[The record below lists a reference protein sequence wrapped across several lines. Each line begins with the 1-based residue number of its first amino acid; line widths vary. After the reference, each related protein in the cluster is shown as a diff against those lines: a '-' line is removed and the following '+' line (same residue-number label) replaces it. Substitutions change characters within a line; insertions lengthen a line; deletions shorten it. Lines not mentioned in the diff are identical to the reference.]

1 MQTRFEPPQ
10 SEQWS
15 FGEMPVSSST
25 VQAAAFPAKCK
36 FGMKFGVD
44 PTNDEEVNRGCL
56 HALSALCWHNISMVL
71 MPRIRYHVL
80 EFIRNMCVKQMA
92 WCCKTTSD
100 IAPNQTLTPQPYSK
114 HTPGAMVVARALAPG
129 QPSLAHPDVVKWSAT
144 LSSFKTLLIL
154 LNLVR

>member
-10 SEQWS
+10 SERWS

-25 VQAAAFPAKCK
+25 VQAAAFPAECK

-44 PTNDEEVNRGCL
+44 PTNDEDVNRGCL

-92 WCCKTTSD
+92 WCCKTTGD

-114 HTPGAMVVARALAPG
+114 HTPGAMVVARL
-129 QPSLAHPDVVKWSAT
+129 D
-144 LSSFKTLLIL
+144 
-154 LNLVR
+154 NLHLHIQTW